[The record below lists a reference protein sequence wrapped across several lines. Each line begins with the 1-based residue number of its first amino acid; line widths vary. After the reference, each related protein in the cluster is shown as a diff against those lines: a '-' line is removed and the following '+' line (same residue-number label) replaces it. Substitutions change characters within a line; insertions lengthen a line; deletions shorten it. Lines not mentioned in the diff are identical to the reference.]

1 MTKKELEEYAEMVAD
16 LTASKVMALLN
27 SNGNVSS
34 TSEWIETKEAA
45 EILRVTPSYLR
56 SIKDKFS
63 IKKVGGSERGR
74 VLFNREEINK
84 YYLNGRRL

>member
-1 MTKKELEEYAEMVAD
+1 MVAD

-56 SIKDKFS
+56 SICK
-63 IKKVGGSERGR
+63 
-74 VLFNREEINK
+74 
-84 YYLNGRRL
+84 